1 MDKTKHLDLGSGYKP
16 RNPYDCDITYA
27 ADVLPHTKEI
37 KNYSQVNLFT
47 NSIPFDD
54 DTFDSVSA
62 YDFLEH
68 VPRVWLRENGETIF
82 PFISLMNEIY
92 RVLKNRGKFYAFTPY
107 YPKAQVFQDPT
118 HVNFITVDTHEYFC
132 GEDCLG
138 RVYGFNGNFEK
149 IRVETTSVKLSK
161 KGLQPSIFYRIYD
174 FKRKLQGKHT
184 HLIWELIA
192 RK

>member
-1 MDKTKHLDLGSGYKP
+1 MYKTKHLDLGSGYKP

-82 PFISLMNEIY
+82 PFISLMNDI
-92 RVLKNRGKFYAFTPY
+92 
-107 YPKAQVFQDPT
+107 
-118 HVNFITVDTHEYFC
+118 
-132 GEDCLG
+132 
-138 RVYGFNGNFEK
+138 
-149 IRVETTSVKLSK
+149 
-161 KGLQPSIFYRIYD
+161 
-174 FKRKLQGKHT
+174 
-184 HLIWELIA
+184 
-192 RK
+192 